1 MNDSKSL
8 NKKVDY
14 MVNSN
19 SFYKTKIEHQNE
31 ELTTMNKKLDSL
43 VSDLDYLKF
52 KSNSSKL
59 IIYLSYLNKLVNL

>member
-19 SFYKTKIEHQNE
+19 SFYKTKIENQNE
-31 ELTTMNKKLDSL
+31 ELTTMNEKLDSL
-43 VSDLDYLKF
+43 VSNIDNIKLKF
-52 KSNSSKL
+52 DSSKF
-59 IIYLSYLNKLVNL
+59 IICLSYLNKPINL